1 MGHQFLKLLVF
12 FCFPVDHLS
21 KYLAMRLTL
30 DLESEIPD
38 SLTNFCIYISPSP
51 NQFVTLAGMQTLDD
65 VNEKYWKSNQPLEMF
80 YSWKKSNNIP

>member
-1 MGHQFLKLLVF
+1 ME
-12 FCFPVDHLS
+12 HLS

-38 SLTNFCIYISPSP
+38 SLTNFGIYISPAA
-51 NQFVTLAGMQTLDD
+51 NQFITLNGTQTLDD

-80 YSWKKSNNIP
+80 YSWKK